1 MAARER
7 LPSAT
12 GCYHSPIHRG
22 AAGGTLGNE
31 FFAEPTGR
39 TQQDLEV
46 SVVLPC
52 LNEADILATCIRKA
66 KAALVRDGIVG
77 EIIVADNGSIDDSRQ
92 IAIAEGARLVDV
104 AERGYGS
111 ALIGGITA
119 SRGRYVIM
127 GDADDSYDFGELGKF
142 VAKLRE
148 GNELVQG
155 CRLPRGGGT
164 IKPGAMPFLHRWV
177 GNPCLTYLA
186 RSWFQAP
193 VNDVYCGMRGF
204 SRGLFERLELR
215 CTGMEFAVEMIVKS
229 SLRRE
234 RIAEVPITL
243 SPDGRKSHAPHLKTF
258 RDGWR
263 TLRFFLMFSPRWL
276 FLYPGVLFVL
286 AGLVGYSLALPG
298 VSLGGVTFDAHT
310 LLFATL
316 AIIVGYQAI
325 LFAIFTKT
333 FAMAERLMPEDPRM
347 MRFFELV
354 YLERGIALS
363 MFSILAGASLLL
375 LAVNHWRLARFGALD
390 YAETMRL
397 VIPGATLVALGVQTL
412 LSSFFVSILGMARR

>member
-1 MAARER
+1 MGDDR
-7 LPSAT
+7 
-12 GCYHSPIHRG
+12 
-22 AAGGTLGNE
+22 
-31 FFAEPTGR
+31 FAEPTGR

-52 LNEADILATCIRKA
+52 LNEADTLATCIRKA
-66 KAALVRDGIVG
+66 KAALVRDGIAS
-77 EIIVADNGSIDDSRQ
+77 EIIVADNGSRDGSRQ
-92 IAIAEGARLVDV
+92 IAIAEGARLVEV

-127 GDADDSYDFGELGKF
+127 GDADDSYNFGELGRF

-234 RIAEVPITL
+234 RIAVQVHTKYRVTTQSGEVFTGTFNGTWPG
-243 SPDGRKSHAPHLKTF
+243 SGGDGRSFLDVMVGDEGSV
-258 RDGWR
+258 RVDSMSLYMSEIR
-263 TLRFFLMFSPRWL
+263 TVEP
-276 FLYPGVLFVL
+276 V
-286 AGLVGYSLALPG
+286 
-298 VSLGGVTFDAHT
+298 
-310 LLFATL
+310 
-316 AIIVGYQAI
+316 
-325 LFAIFTKT
+325 
-333 FAMAERLMPEDPRM
+333 E
-347 MRFFELV
+347 
-354 YLERGIALS
+354 
-363 MFSILAGASLLL
+363 
-375 LAVNHWRLARFGALD
+375 
-390 YAETMRL
+390 
-397 VIPGATLVALGVQTL
+397 
-412 LSSFFVSILGMARR
+412 

>member
-1 MAARER
+1 M
-7 LPSAT
+7 
-12 GCYHSPIHRG
+12 GD
-22 AAGGTLGNE
+22 E
-31 FFAEPTGR
+31 FFAEPTRR

-52 LNEADILATCIRKA
+52 LNEADTLATCIRKA
-66 KAALVRDGIVG
+66 KAALVRDGIAG
-77 EIIVADNGSIDDSRQ
+77 EIIVADNGSIDGSRQ

-142 VAKLRE
+142 VARLRE
-148 GNELVQG
+148 GSELVQG

-286 AGLVGYSLALPG
+286 AGLVGYCLALPG

-363 MFSILAGASLLL
+363 LFSILAGASLLL

-397 VIPGATLVALGVQTL
+397 VIPGATLVALGFQTL